1 MSRHPVDQL
10 VAVEAKS
17 DTELKADDVN
27 VVLADSCRMPC
38 VVQNLGVETLSV
50 EMLSMEEQ
58 SGLRIARTEIMEA
71 QRTDDVVK
79 PVYEIVVKGGV
90 VNKLDRKQ
98 FSRDT
103 NILLKQLNKLSIENG
118 VLVRK
123 TKSLTQIVLPKKFHS
138 IVYSELHE
146 KLGHVGSEKVLE
158 LARTRFYWPRMSNH
172 IEFYV
177 RNQCKCLIAKK
188 PNCPDRA
195 PLVPVTQEASFPFE
209 WVSVD
214 FLHLDRAKNGF
225 EFALVVTDHF
235 TRFTQIYGTK
245 KNSALAAADK
255 IFNEY
260 IPHYGFP
267 LRFHSDQGREFCNK
281 LHSRLQ
287 QLAGVKASRTTPYHP
302 QANGQVERVNRTI
315 INMLK
320 TLGEKEKQNW
330 KAFLPKLAFAIN
342 TTVNKSTSYSP
353 YFLMFGRSPI
363 LPIDLI
369 FGIEPRTEAE
379 KMRPSFEKF
388 VEEWQSSLKEA
399 YDVVRRRAEKA
410 ADGGKRGYDKKVRG
424 TDIDVGDR
432 VLVRNREKGGT
443 GKLRTHWEN
452 KIYVVVERNPNVP
465 VYTLRPESGKQS
477 IKRVHRNDILA
488 CNFLLGQQQ
497 KNKSQKQSETD
508 TAVDKNSESVSRGRK
523 VSKSKKS
530 KKNHKVRFSPT
541 VAVKLESDSDSDE
554 DLFVLREHQ
563 DVDDAV
569 NDDTDVVGHN
579 IEEENDFSGGEV
591 VCESE
596 YDEQDELSQEV
607 SDDDLGRGQ
616 DLAI

>member
-1 MSRHPVDQL
+1 MFSHSHDYCCESCCSFPLTRVGFPWHNLWPVIFS
-10 VAVEAKS
+10 VFG
-17 DTELKADDVN
+17 
-27 VVLADSCRMPC
+27 
-38 VVQNLGVETLSV
+38 NLFGYHN
-50 EMLSMEEQ
+50 
-58 SGLRIARTEIMEA
+58 RDWRT
-71 QRTDDVVK
+71 
-79 PVYEIVVKGGV
+79 
-90 VNKLDRKQ
+90 
-98 FSRDT
+98 
-103 NILLKQLNKLSIENG
+103 
-118 VLVRK
+118 
-123 TKSLTQIVLPKKFHS
+123 
-138 IVYSELHE
+138 
-146 KLGHVGSEKVLE
+146 VGSACFPVL
-158 LARTRFYWPRMSNH
+158 LSGRGHSADQYLIGTRHVVSTA
-172 IEFYV
+172 
-177 RNQCKCLIAKK
+177 CKGRALLCLLTSGSIKLK
-188 PNCPDRA
+188 PGIMPG
-195 PLVPVTQEASFPFE
+195 LT
-209 WVSVD
+209 
-214 FLHLDRAKNGF
+214 
-225 EFALVVTDHF
+225 
-235 TRFTQIYGTK
+235 
-245 KNSALAAADK
+245 
-255 IFNEY
+255 
-260 IPHYGFP
+260 
-267 LRFHSDQGREFCNK
+267 NK
-281 LHSRLQ
+281 Q
-287 QLAGVKASRTTPYHP
+287 T
-302 QANGQVERVNRTI
+302 
-315 INMLK
+315 
-320 TLGEKEKQNW
+320 
-330 KAFLPKLAFAIN
+330 
-342 TTVNKSTSYSP
+342 NK
-353 YFLMFGRSPI
+353 

-477 IKRVHRNDILA
+477 IKRVHRNDILT

-607 SDDDLGRGQ
+607 SDDDLEDEDRTLPFEEGEELGEIEWNPNS
-616 DLAI
+616 LAEDELLSSESEPELSSDQSSTSDSDVETVRRSTRIRNAPQKFTYNEVGEPSYQIS